1 MKDEDIKLPEL
12 PEVLKT
18 SANQIL
24 AFKNSGL
31 KAMLRRYA
39 REAVRMNVPS
49 HTNTTGTPRP
59 FDLEAA
65 KRGECLVTRAG
76 RNARFI
82 AHVPDA
88 AEDLRIVYMVE
99 GCACPKFA
107 HEDGLQFFEGWSDDD
122 LFMAPKP
129 KRTVYVNLYRE
140 EDAHKGFITV
150 TWFEDAI
157 AAREFAPASKALVVA
172 YPVEIDA
179 D

>member
-1 MKDEDIKLPEL
+1 MKDEDIKLPKRPLLRWEQRGSEWVPYDL
-12 PEVLKT
+12 R
-18 SANQIL
+18 S
-24 AFKNSGL
+24 
-31 KAMLRRYA
+31 MLDSIDEYA
-39 REAVRMNVPS
+39 REAVRLNLPAKAA
-49 HTNTTGTPRP
+49 PEPQP
-59 FDLEAA
+59 FNLEAA
-65 KRGECLVTRAG
+65 KRGERLVTRAG

-129 KRTVYVNLYRE
+129 KRTVYVNLYRK
-140 EDAHKGFITV
+140 EDAHKGFITA